1 MSQSKFNW
9 GTGILIT
16 IILFMIIVIS
26 TAVYLMNQDVDLVTN
41 DYYNKGINHQ
51 QQIDRMNRTNAMED
65 KVQISPENG
74 YLKLKFPK
82 SYAQKSFN
90 GTIQFYRPSDSKKDF
105 ALSISIDTSAQ
116 QIIPVQN
123 LEKGY
128 WKVELSWTQDSLEY
142 YKESSFVIN

>member
-16 IILFMIIVIS
+16 IILFMLIVIS

-51 QQIDRMNRTNAMED
+51 QQIDRMNRTNAMDDE
-65 KVQISPENG
+65 VQISPENG

-90 GTIQFYRPSDSKKDF
+90 GTIQFYRPSDSKEILLF
-105 ALSISIDTSAQ
+105 RFQSIQVLS
-116 QIIPVQN
+116 
-123 LEKGY
+123 K
-128 WKVELSWTQDSLEY
+128 
-142 YKESSFVIN
+142 

>member
-116 QIIPVQN
+116 QLIPVQN

-128 WKVELSWTQDSLEY
+128 WKVELSWTQGSLEY